1 MADGKRPRIWVPGT
15 AYVGDELDVG
25 WGKHV
30 GYNGWG
36 KSFRLSP
43 VGHFGSVRDWHHR
56 AWLVERRELTAEIV
70 DEHAIILAELIV
82 DPDEQPHAR
91 RWLAEQ
97 PLVCVEG
104 LKRDRLVEAGLRV
117 YTVEHGVES
126 DDLFRIEAAG
136 GKRTSW
142 SLEGRIEAL
151 LPAELRPEG
160 EGDLGRSE
168 RVELRTFVDRLMKEL
183 TVGALRE
190 IAVVNALAARSLIE
204 PGYGYHGAPYGE
216 AASIEHVHERLR
228 PLEALF
234 AQVYERARAARDDAL
249 AIKKELEG
257 APADVNEVPIPVYGR
272 ALRTELAAI
281 ELELGEARYLRGAD
295 AQHTL
300 ALPAEPRFVVARVE
314 PWSPRLPKD
323 LRERLER
330 EVAAS
335 ARGVPGWVAGA
346 LVAALAILVVLGFL
360 LARP

>member
-1 MADGKRPRIWVPGT
+1 MTDGKRPRMWVPGI
-15 AYVGDELDVG
+15 AYVGDEHDVG

-56 AWLVERRELTAEIV
+56 AWLCERRELTPEIV

-104 LKRDRLVEAGLRV
+104 LKRDRLIEAGLRV

-126 DDLFRIEAAG
+126 EDLFRIEAAG
-136 GKRTSW
+136 GKRSSW
-142 SLEGRIEAL
+142 SLEGRIDAL
-151 LPAELRPEG
+151 LPPELRPEG
-160 EGDLGRSE
+160 AGDVGRSE
-168 RVELRTFVDRLMKEL
+168 RIEVRTFVDRLMKEL

-216 AASIEHVHERLR
+216 AASIEHVHQKVR

-234 AQVYERARAARDDAL
+234 AQVYQRARGQRDDAL
-249 AIKKELEG
+249 AIQKELEG
-257 APADVNEVPIPVYGR
+257 APADVSEVSIPLYGR
-272 ALRTELAAI
+272 AIRTELAAI
-281 ELELGEARYLRGAD
+281 ELELGEQSYLRGGE
-295 AQHTL
+295 AQPTL
-300 ALPAEPRFVVARVE
+300 VLQAEPRFVVERVE

-335 ARGVPGWVAGA
+335 SRGVSGWVAGA
-346 LVAALAILVVLGFL
+346 LVAVLAILCVLGFL